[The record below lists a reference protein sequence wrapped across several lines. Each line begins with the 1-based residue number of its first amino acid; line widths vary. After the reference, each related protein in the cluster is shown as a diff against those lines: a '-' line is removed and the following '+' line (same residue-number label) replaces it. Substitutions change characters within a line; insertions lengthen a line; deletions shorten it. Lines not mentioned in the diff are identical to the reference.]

1 VLGGEPQPTQFDLN
15 FTVLG
20 VPVRLSAWF
29 WLGTLLFGSGLFT
42 EGLDGMSS
50 GIKVLLWVT
59 VCFISILLHELGHAM
74 AFRRFRIPS
83 RIVLHAFGGLAIPD
97 TYSNPWQ
104 ISTARV
110 HPQHQLIIS
119 AAGPLVQ
126 LLLASTIIALL
137 HVAGYNFWVPDF
149 LDRVLHVSSNTKTLS
164 LESRFFFFTLML
176 VNIYWPL
183 LNLIPVYPLDGGQIA
198 RSLFLINNVPD
209 AIRNSLMLSM
219 IVGGAMAFYGLQSQ
233 QIYLAFL
240 FGSMAASNYQMW
252 AMHRGRF

>member
-1 VLGGEPQPTQFDLN
+1 MLGGEPQPTAYDLS

-20 VPVRLSAWF
+20 VPVRLSVWF

-42 EGLDGMSS
+42 EGIDGVGS
-50 GIKVLLWVT
+50 GIKVLMWVT
-59 VCFISILLHELGHAM
+59 VCFISILLHELGHCM

-110 HPQHQLIIS
+110 HPQQQLIIS

-126 LLLASTIIALL
+126 LLLASTVIAML
-137 HVAGYNFWVPDF
+137 HVAGYNFWVPSF
-149 LDRVLHVSSNTKTLS
+149 LDRVLHVSSNVNTLS
-164 LESRFFFFTLML
+164 IESRYFFFMLLL

-198 RSLFLINNVPD
+198 RSLFLMNDNRDP
-209 AIRNSLMLSM
+209 IRNSLMLSM
-219 IVGGAMAFYGLQSQ
+219 VVGGAMAVYGLQSQ
-233 QIYLAFL
+233 EIYLAFL
-240 FGSMAASNYQMW
+240 FGSLAASNYQSW